1 MKSINLLSVFT
12 SSEGLADDQKK
23 SFAAA
28 GIISKRD
35 QCVINFLGMLLF
47 TLVYSGCVTFEKN
60 LINPYPLN
68 AANVKKLN
76 GVYDIKERKP
86 DSVTQKYWMYNNF
99 LTEIDRKLMADT
111 FKLDSFKR
119 YKFEL
124 LVLDGSHLQINYIEN
139 EQIIKERILNTSL
152 RKDGYMYLKNKNLG
166 FLLVPYLA
174 GGIDIKK
181 TRLTISPDGDLI
193 FDVVHHRSAAIF
205 FIMFLD
211 GRTWHY
217 RNEYKKY

>member
-1 MKSINLLSVFT
+1 M
-12 SSEGLADDQKK
+12 
-23 SFAAA
+23 
-28 GIISKRD
+28 ISNRN
-35 QCVINFLGMLLF
+35 QYVINFLGMLLI
-47 TLVYSGCVTFEKN
+47 TLAYSGCATFEKN

-68 AANVKKLN
+68 TANIKKLN
-76 GVYDIKERKP
+76 GVYDIRNSSP
-86 DSVTQKYWMYNNF
+86 DSVTKKYWMYNNF

-124 LVLDGSHLQINYIEN
+124 LVLDESHLQINYIEN
-139 EQIIKERILNTSL
+139 EQIIKERILKTSL
-152 RKDGYMYLKNKNLG
+152 KKDGYMYLKNKNLG

-193 FDVVHHRSAAIF
+193 FDIVNHRSGAIF
-205 FIMFLD
+205 FILFLD

-217 RNEYKKY
+217 RKEYKKY